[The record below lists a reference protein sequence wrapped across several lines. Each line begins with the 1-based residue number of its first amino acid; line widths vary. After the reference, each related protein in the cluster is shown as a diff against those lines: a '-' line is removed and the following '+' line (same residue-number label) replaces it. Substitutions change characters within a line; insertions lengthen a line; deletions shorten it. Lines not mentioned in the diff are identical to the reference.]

1 MSDRTQIDHLEG
13 LLQPDILIELGAS
26 VSGPLDLLQLRDC
39 LEERHLSEDGASG
52 QSEPTIER
60 SIQFKAETW
69 RALSRLADQL
79 EERGTPGLM
88 VRLPRDTGTPDTP
101 TNRSRP
107 KSVGWTARQ
116 AAL

>member
-79 EERGTPGLM
+79 EERGTPVTPAEVATFLVEKGL
-88 VRLPRDTGTPDTP
+88 
-101 TNRSRP
+101 SQIE
-107 KSVGWTARQ
+107 SE
-116 AAL
+116 ALE